1 MSRRP
6 RPLLCLA
13 VVATVAAG
21 LLACGNGD
29 DEADEALDELVP
41 PTNPLESL
49 AEQPPGQG
57 VAVIGIE
64 ELSFAVTDCADGPQ
78 PDDTPEATTELQIE
92 GAGETSEESFRVEID
107 RYRSDT
113 GVGTPVVTET
123 VRFLFGT
130 GDDVRGVQA
139 KRSTAGAGGEWLDLA
154 DPEATDPLIDRQD
167 DAVDVRASFGP
178 EGAVQGDDG
187 VQLGRV
193 RATCPS

>member
-1 MSRRP
+1 MARRP
-6 RPLLCLA
+6 RPLLRL
-13 VVATVAAG
+13 VAVAALTAG
-21 LLACGNGD
+21 LIACGNGD
-29 DEADEALDELVP
+29 DGADETLDELVP

-78 PDDTPEATTELQIE
+78 PADTPEATTELQIE
-92 GAGETSEESFRVEID
+92 GTGETSEESFRVEID

-139 KRSTAGAGGEWLDLA
+139 KRSTAGAGGEWVDLV
-154 DPEATDPLIDRQD
+154 DPEANDPLIDRRD

-178 EGAVQGDDG
+178 EGAVHGDDG
-187 VQLGRV
+187 VEVGRV